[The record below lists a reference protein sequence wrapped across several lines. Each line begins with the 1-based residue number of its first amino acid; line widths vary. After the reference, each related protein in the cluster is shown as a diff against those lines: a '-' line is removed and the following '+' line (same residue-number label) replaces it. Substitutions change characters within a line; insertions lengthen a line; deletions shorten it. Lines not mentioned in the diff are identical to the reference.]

1 LKLRLWA
8 GGVTLAAT
16 VAATVGV
23 VACTPALNWREVH
36 PEGSAA
42 QLLFPC
48 KPSSH
53 AREMDL
59 AGARAKV
66 SLYACEASG
75 MTFALTFAELNDPFR
90 VPEALQAWR
99 RAAQE
104 NIGAA
109 QSQVAPSQVLGQTPH
124 AQSGVFQMQGRRADG
139 SPLASHVL
147 LAVKGTQVIQ
157 VTVLGSTLQDAAVDT
172 FLQSL
177 RLLP

>member
-1 LKLRLWA
+1 MA
-8 GGVTLAAT
+8 
-16 VAATVGV
+16 V

-36 PEGSAA
+36 PESSAA

-75 MTFALTFAELNDPFR
+75 MTFALAFADMQDPAR
-90 VPEALQAWR
+90 VTEALQAWR

-104 NIGAA
+104 NIGAT
-109 QSQVAPSQVLGQTPH
+109 QSQSALSQVPGQTPH
-124 AQSGVFQMQGRRADG
+124 SQSGVFQMQGRRADG
-139 SPLASHVL
+139 SPLTSHVL

-157 VTVLGSTLQDAAVDT
+157 VTVLGSTLEDTAVDT
-172 FLQSL
+172 FLQSV